1 MIGRVVKSHG
11 VRGEI
16 VVEPTT
22 DEPAERFAVGEVLRG
37 VQKNAEHR
45 LTIAAVRP
53 HQGRLLIRFEEIADR
68 TQADTLRGTRF
79 MAAPRED
86 EDDDG
91 FYDHELEGL
100 SVLHEGTAIG
110 TVTGVSHLP
119 SNTLLEVRM
128 DSGKDCLI
136 PFVHAIVPEVDLEK
150 GHILITPPEGLL
162 DL

>member
-11 VRGEI
+11 VRGEV

-22 DEPAERFAVGEVLRG
+22 DEPEQRFAVGEVLRG
-37 VQKNAEHR
+37 VQKSGERA
-45 LTIAAVRP
+45 LTIEAVRA
-53 HQGRLLIRFEEIADR
+53 HQGRLLLRFEEIKDR

-100 SVLHEGTAIG
+100 RVLHEGEVIG

-119 SNTLLEVRM
+119 HNTLLEIRLE
-128 DSGKDCLI
+128 SGKECLV
-136 PFVHAIVPEVDLEK
+136 PFVHAIVPEVDVAEGYLR
-150 GHILITPPEGLL
+150 ITPPEGLL